1 MKTKPFDNKKYI
13 QIQKDAIYSRIKDY
27 HKLYIEVGG
36 KLFDDYHAARVLPG
50 FEPNVKIQILQELKD
65 DLEIIFCINA
75 RHIISKKM
83 REDLGITYAADLL
96 RLIGCMKELGLS
108 VCGVMI
114 NFYEE
119 HPLVQEFAEECK
131 KIGTPTYKSYYI
143 ENYPNDINAIVS
155 KKGFGKND
163 HIETTKKIVLVS
175 APGASSGKLK
185 VCLSQLYNDRLRG
198 INSGYAKYETF
209 PVWNLGLDHLVNIAY
224 EMATAD
230 LLDRN
235 IIDPFYQKAHDGK
248 IAVNYNRDIEAF
260 PVLSKMLKMIY
271 GTTVYASPTDMGI
284 NNVGNAIVDD
294 YEVQKACMEEIE
306 RRYAKIKKAY
316 DNLEIHTKTFERS
329 LELLI
334 RARNAFAKLQK

>member
-1 MKTKPFDNKKYI
+1 MKTTPFNNKKYI
-13 QIQKDAIYSRIKDY
+13 QVQKEAIYNRIKDY
-27 HKLYIEVGG
+27 QKLYIEVGG

-75 RHIISKKM
+75 RHIITKKM
-83 REDLGITYAADLL
+83 REDLNITYASDLL
-96 RLIGCMKELGLS
+96 RLIGCMHELGIS

-119 HPLVQEFAEECK
+119 HPLISEFIENCE
-131 KIGTPTYKSYYI
+131 KINTPTYKSYYI
-143 ENYPNDINAIVS
+143 EDYPNNINFIVS
-155 KKGFGKND
+155 KKGFGRND
-163 HIETTKKIVLVS
+163 HIPTSKKIVLVS

-198 INSGYAKYETF
+198 IHSGYAKYETF
-209 PVWNLGLDHLVNIAY
+209 PVWNLSTNHLVNIAY

-230 LLDRN
+230 LYDRN
-235 IIDPFYQKAHDGK
+235 IVDPFYQKAHGK
-248 IAVNYNRDIEAF
+248 IATNYNRDVDAF
-260 PVLSKMLKMIY
+260 PVMSKMLKMIY
-271 GTTVYASPTDMGI
+271 GKEVYASPTDMGI
-284 NNVGNAIVDD
+284 NNVGFAIDND
-294 YEVQKACMEEIE
+294 YEVQKASMEEIE
-306 RRYAKIKKAY
+306 RRWKKIKKAY

-334 RARNAFAKLQK
+334 RARELFEKLK

>member
-1 MKTKPFDNKKYI
+1 MKTTPFNNKKYI
-13 QIQKDAIYSRIKDY
+13 QIQKEAIYNRIKDY
-27 HKLYIEVGG
+27 QKLYIEVGG

-75 RHIISKKM
+75 RHIITKKM
-83 REDLGITYAADLL
+83 REDLNITYASDLL
-96 RLIGCMKELGLS
+96 RLIGCMHELGIS

-119 HPLVQEFAEECK
+119 HPLVSEFIENCE
-131 KIGTPTYKSYYI
+131 KINTPTYKSYYI
-143 ENYPNDINAIVS
+143 EDYPNNINFIVS
-155 KKGFGKND
+155 KKGFGRND
-163 HIETTKKIVLVS
+163 HIPTSKKIVLVS

-198 INSGYAKYETF
+198 IHSGYAKYETF
-209 PVWNLGLDHLVNIAY
+209 PVWNLSTNHLVNIAY

-230 LLDRN
+230 LYDRN
-235 IIDPFYQKAHDGK
+235 IIDPFYQKAHGK
-248 IAVNYNRDIEAF
+248 IAINYNRDVDAF
-260 PVLSKMLKMIY
+260 PVMSKMLKMIY
-271 GTTVYASPTDMGI
+271 GKEVYASPTDMGI
-284 NNVGNAIVDD
+284 NNVGFAIDDD
-294 YEVQKACMEEIE
+294 YEVQKASMQEIE
-306 RRYAKIKKAY
+306 RRYQKIKKAY

-334 RARNAFAKLQK
+334 RARELFEKLK